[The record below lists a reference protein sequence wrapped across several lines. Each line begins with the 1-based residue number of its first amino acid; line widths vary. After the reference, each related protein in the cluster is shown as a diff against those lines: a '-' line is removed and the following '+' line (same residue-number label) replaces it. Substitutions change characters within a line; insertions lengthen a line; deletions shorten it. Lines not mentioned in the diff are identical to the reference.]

1 MSYSK
6 HDDSNVEKIDY
17 VEFGILSPE
26 QILEQ
31 SVVEVVNHNTYCGNT
46 PVANGLFDPKM
57 GTLELGNICPTD
69 LLSSK
74 LTPGYFGHI
83 NLSIPVFH
91 FHFFHQVQKIFKC
104 ICYRCGSQLSDKN
117 HSKIDK
123 KMKLG
128 YQIENSK
135 KIKICPNCAAK
146 VPTKIVKT
154 DLCKFHLLWSMTDS
168 NSNDEKLDI
177 SAKYALNLFRI
188 ISDETVLALGFDP
201 KIAHP
206 KNMIMTV
213 YPVCPPACRPSINQD
228 SGARLEDD
236 VTIKY
241 CDILKFNNMIHDK
254 LISDPNAR
262 ILEDWSNILQYHCAT
277 LMDNEIT
284 GIMQSAQRSGRPLK
298 GIRQRLKGKE
308 GRIRGNLMGKRVN
321 FSARSVITPDPIID
335 LDELGVPKK
344 IALKMTFP
352 EKVKKKN
359 IKRLKNAVR
368 NGCTKYP
375 GARSVWKHTNNKTI
389 SLNHIDVIAFADMIE
404 LGDVVIRHIINGDIV
419 LFNRQPSLHK
429 MSMMAHRVR
438 VLDGLTFRLNVS
450 ATTPYNADFDGDEM
464 NMHVPQTIA
473 TANEI
478 TQLAS
483 VKTQIISPATNFPI
497 ISFVQDTVLGG
508 YLISINGSKKFSG
521 CEFMNI
527 CNDSDLSVLER
538 FGAKKTYNGFDLLS
552 TCLPIDL
559 NIQLKNNSGAL
570 VSIISGIIQNQSG
583 YLDKK
588 VFTNLIHYI
597 FNEYGYDTC
606 SEFFNKTQK
615 VVRSFL
621 LRDSFSVGIRD
632 IMNTI
637 DTDIQITDKIKQQN
651 LEVEKKI
658 HQIHS
663 NMFSATIDTRRVSFE
678 TKVMQNLNKAR
689 SSAEILLKGIHDS
702 HNTNRFMNMVNSG
715 AKGKLI
721 NLAQMTACLGQQII
735 EGKRVPNGIKDRT
748 LPHFHKFDESGI
760 ARGFVE
766 SSFKT
771 GLNPLE
777 FFFHAM
783 AGREG
788 IIDTACKTASTG
800 YIQRKLMK
808 SLEDFKICESNT
820 VSDSQNNI
828 VQYLFGDDFIDAT
841 TLEYVSV
848 PIVDVFDFK
857 KEYEIRSADS
867 KTKTLLKNFVIE
879 ITEMYD
885 WYKHIYNGNPES
897 KMKFPINFNR
907 ILYSISNSYDGKNE
921 DDDDLTVKYILDTY
935 DILIHDLKI
944 HKYNHGTWMLKF
956 LLYQT
961 AHPKR
966 ILNELNKSKKHFDTF
981 ISIVK
986 SKFRN
991 SHIQSGEAVGAVA
1004 AQSIGEPCTQLTLN
1018 TFHLS
1023 GVGAKSTVTRGVPRM
1038 QEIFHLTKN
1047 PKNPSMTLKLHPE
1060 FSKHISSVQKVS
1072 NEITLISAGELLNSS
1087 EIIFE
1092 TENSFKEVESYIL
1105 DFNAKFDIYEKDT
1118 SKWVLTFR
1126 FDDKKLHEKGIEI
1139 DDIYHAIITH
1149 FSNELIVT
1157 YIDDNYSENLIRIK
1171 IEKYRSRNSDL
1182 NKYITATC
1190 IPEVGILSAIE
1201 RQVMNDVIIR
1211 GANNI
1216 EKSHI
1221 RRDNLSKS
1229 FVIDTLG
1236 SNLLDVVKHSM
1247 VDENNCVSNDFH
1259 EMNQIYGIEVARNCI
1274 ITELIEVLEEAAD
1287 IDIRHIQLLADSMT
1301 SGGVLCPI
1309 DRNGMR
1315 QNNSS
1320 VLQKISFEES
1330 VQQLFKASMHGDKDN
1345 LENCS
1350 ASIMFGQ
1357 NPKIGTGSVDVV
1369 FDQER
1374 HSELVNNNTKN
1385 ENDYEPEYE
1394 QDYEFV
1400 FGV

>member
-26 QILEQ
+26 QIIEQ
-31 SVVEVVNHNTYCGNT
+31 SVVEVTSHNTYCGNT

-57 GTLELGNICPTD
+57 GTLEIGNICPTD

-83 NLSIPVFH
+83 NLAVPVFH
-91 FHFFHQVQKIFKC
+91 FQFFNQVQKIFKC
-104 ICYRCGSQLSDKN
+104 ICYRCATKLSNID
-117 HSKIDK
+117 HSHVEK
-123 KMKLG
+123 KTKLNFH
-128 YQIENSK
+128 IESSK
-135 KIKICPNCAAK
+135 KVKICQNCSANQPLK
-146 VPTKIVKT
+146 YVKT
-154 DLCKFHLLWSMTDS
+154 DLCKFHLLWT
-168 NSNDEKLDI
+168 NDEKLEI
-177 SAKYALNLFRI
+177 SAKYALNLFKLI
-188 ISDETVLALGFDP
+188 KNETVVALGFDP
-201 KIAHP
+201 EISHP

-213 YPVCPPACRPSINQD
+213 YPVCPPICRPSINQD

-241 CDILKFNNMIHDK
+241 CDILKFNNMIREK
-254 LISDPNAR
+254 LNSDPKAK

-352 EKVKKKN
+352 EKVTDKN
-359 IKRLKNAVR
+359 IKRLRNAVR
-368 NGCTKYP
+368 NGCMRYP
-375 GARSVWKHTNNKTI
+375 GARSVWKHMNNKTI
-389 SLNHIDVIAFADMIE
+389 SLNHIDIIAFANMIE
-404 LGDVVIRHIINGDIV
+404 VGDIVIRHIINGDVV

-438 VLDGLTFRLNVS
+438 VLDGSTFRLNVS

-464 NMHVPQTIA
+464 NMHVPQSIA

-478 TQLAS
+478 EQLAS
-483 VKTQIISPATNFPI
+483 VKTQIVSPATNFPI

-508 YLISINGSKKFSG
+508 YLISIKDSTFTR
-521 CEFMNI
+521 CEFMNT
-527 CNDSDLSVLER
+527 CNDDLNVLRR
-538 FGAKKTYNGFDLLS
+538 FGNKKFYNGFELLS
-552 TCLPIDL
+552 SCLPPDL
-559 NIQLKNNSGAL
+559 NIKLKNNEGKT
-570 VSIISGIIQNQSG
+570 IDIRNGIITDTGS
-583 YLDKK
+583 LDKK
-588 VFTNLIHYI
+588 VFTKLIHYI
-597 FNEYGYDTC
+597 FNDYGYNIC

-615 VVRSFL
+615 VVRAFL

-632 IMNTI
+632 IMNNQEI
-637 DTDIQITDKIKQQN
+637 DKEIVDKINQQN
-651 LEVEKKI
+651 LEVQKKI

-663 NMFSATIDTRRVSFE
+663 NMFENTIDSKKVAFE

-689 SSAEILLKGIHDS
+689 SSAEILLKSIHD
-702 HNTNRFMNMVNSG
+702 NNKQNRFMNMVNSG

-748 LPHFHKFDESGI
+748 LPHFQKFDETGI

-800 YIQRKLMK
+800 YIQRKLIK
-808 SLEDFKICESNT
+808 ALEDLKICESNT
-820 VSDSQNNI
+820 VTDSQNNI
-828 VQYLFGDDFIDAT
+828 IQYLFGDDSIDAT
-841 TLEYVSV
+841 TLEYISV
-848 PIVDVFDFK
+848 PIVSVTDFK
-857 KEYEIRSADS
+857 KEYEISKADS
-867 KTKTLLKNFVIE
+867 ETKGLLKKFTTDIS
-879 ITEMYD
+879 TMFH
-885 WYKHIYNGNPES
+885 WYKNIYNGYPDD
-897 KMKFPINFNR
+897 KMKFPVNFNR
-907 ILYSISNSYDGKNE
+907 ILHSVSNSVIN
-921 DDDDLTVKYILDTY
+921 DDTAISENPKITVKYILNEY
-935 DILIHDLKI
+935 QKLIRDLTI
-944 HKYNHGTWMLKF
+944 HRFNNGTWMFKF
-956 LLYQT
+956 LLYQIV
-961 AHPKR
+961 HPKR
-966 ILNELNKSKKHFDTF
+966 IIQKINLSKRQFDTF
-981 ISIVK
+981 ISTIK

-991 SHIQSGEAVGAVA
+991 SHIHSGEAVGAVA

-1023 GVGAKSTVTRGVPRM
+1023 GVGAKSTVTRGVPRL

-1047 PKNPSMTLKLHPE
+1047 PKNPSMTLKLFPKW
-1060 FSKHISSVQKVS
+1060 SQNISSVQKVS
-1072 NEITLISAGELLNSS
+1072 NEITLISIKELLSSS
-1087 EIIFE
+1087 EIQFE
-1092 TENSFKEVESYIL
+1092 IENPFNDVDTYITNFYVKFGIEQKE
-1105 DFNAKFDIYEKDT
+1105 T
-1118 SKWVLTFR
+1118 SKWILTLK

-1139 DDIYHAIITH
+1139 DDIYHSISTH
-1149 FSNELIVT
+1149 FPNELRIS
-1157 YIDDNYSENLIRIK
+1157 YSDDNSFQNIIRIK
-1171 IEKYRSRNSDL
+1171 IDKHRLKNSEL
-1182 NKYITATC
+1182 KRYVTTTN
-1190 IPEVGILSAIE
+1190 IPEIEILAAVE
-1201 RQVMNDVIIR
+1201 RYIMNDIIIR
-1211 GANNI
+1211 GANDI

-1221 RRDNLSKS
+1221 RKDNETNS

-1236 SNLLDVVKHSM
+1236 SNIVDVVNHPMIDANK
-1247 VDENNCVSNDFH
+1247 CVSNDFH
-1259 EMNQIYGIEVARNCI
+1259 EMNQIFGIEVARNCI
-1274 ITELIEVLEEAAD
+1274 INELIEVLEEAAD
-1287 IDIRHIQLLADSMT
+1287 IDIRHIQILADSMT
-1301 SGGVLCPI
+1301 NGGILCPI

-1330 VQQLFKASMHGDKDN
+1330 VQQLFKASMHGEQDN

-1357 NPKIGTGSVDVV
+1357 NPKIGTGSVDII
-1369 FDQER
+1369 FDQ
-1374 HSELVNNNTKN
+1374 TKHLDLIGDH
-1385 ENDYEPEYE
+1385 NDV
-1394 QDYEFV
+1394 DIDFDI
-1400 FGV
+1400 